1 MRTSVLVVLG
11 GIPLAA
17 GALGCRAPGTGSV
30 QQVDSAGVEIVLN
43 TGADR
48 ELDWSFAERYRLG
61 GADEGPEAFF
71 QVNRWVVGTD
81 KHGMIFVLD
90 LSNIRVEV
98 FDSSGRHVRTLG
110 AKGGGPGEFRY
121 PFMLAVGEEG
131 NVAVMDWGKG
141 ALVRFAS
148 DGSIVDQ
155 VSFSDLGQP
164 AGSFRLRADT
174 AWLLTKNYGEGS
186 ATQVL
191 RRLFG
196 TSMTAVLELPFD
208 RGRPVRFDCGIGLTA
223 SEPVFARD
231 LVWDLSGPKL
241 AVNTGPAYVIDIY
254 VGDDLVSSVRREGEL
269 RPVTRE
275 LAVREVGD
283 GMTIRVQGMGDC
295 VVSPD
300 EVVEKRGYTE
310 FVPAI
315 RNLMFAPDGGL
326 WVERY
331 TLRGGA
337 PRTDVFTASGQYVG
351 TLTGRELP
359 LAFLPNGDIIATETD
374 ESDVQR
380 LVVYR
385 VRRT

>member
-90 LSNIRVEV
+90 LSNFRVEV

-231 LVWDLSGPKL
+231 LVWD
-241 AVNTGPAYVIDIY
+241 
-254 VGDDLVSSVRREGEL
+254 REL